1 MIRAFL
7 RLMSMIALSVAVIA
21 AVLDATRSIAAD
33 AVVMTPLADTWAGL
47 SAATLDA
54 FETVVKANLPEVA
67 WTGVAMPLLG
77 IPAFAFFA
85 GLALVLYIVGRRP
98 ARRAGRFVLEN

>member
-7 RLMSMIALSVAVIA
+7 RFLAMIALSVAVIT
-21 AVLDATRSIAAD
+21 AVLDATRSIAAE
-33 AVVMTPLADTWAGL
+33 AIVMTPLADTWAGL

-54 FETVVKANLPEVA
+54 FEALVTLNLPDAA
-67 WTGVAMPLLG
+67 WTGVVVPVLHV
-77 IPAFAFFA
+77 PAFAFFA
-85 GLALVLYIVGRRP
+85 GLALVLYVAGRRP